1 MLIRPKS
8 CEDAKYNYITLVI
21 QIYKYKT
28 RARRQRAPSSYFI
41 SSTKAIASISLWGYN
56 NYEDRKEGVIMD
68 KLITIYHGSENI
80 IAKPE
85 YGKGRLNNDFG
96 QGFYCT
102 ASEALAKEWAVSSMR
117 NGFANC
123 YMLDTE
129 FLNVLNLNT
138 PQYTILNWIAILI
151 EHRLFTVKTPVAR
164 RAKQYLIDN
173 FTVNVNAYD
182 LIIGYRADDSYFD
195 YAESFINNGISVQQ
209 LARAMRLGKLGEQ
222 IVVKSSFAFSK
233 LQFQGYSVAERER
246 YYQLRKDR
254 DDEANRLYW
263 ELLEE
268 ENDGLYIQDIIR
280 GGIKNDDARIPRNVS
295 E

>member
-1 MLIRPKS
+1 
-8 CEDAKYNYITLVI
+8 
-21 QIYKYKT
+21 
-28 RARRQRAPSSYFI
+28 
-41 SSTKAIASISLWGYN
+41 
-56 NYEDRKEGVIMD
+56 
-68 KLITIYHGSENI
+68 
-80 IAKPE
+80 
-85 YGKGRLNNDFG
+85 
-96 QGFYCT
+96 
-102 ASEALAKEWAVSSMR
+102 MR

-222 IVVKSSFAFSK
+222 IVVKSS
-233 LQFQGYSVAERER
+233 LLFQNCSFKAI
-246 YYQLRKDR
+246 
-254 DDEANRLYW
+254 A
-263 ELLEE
+263 
-268 ENDGLYIQDIIR
+268 
-280 GGIKNDDARIPRNVS
+280 
-295 E
+295 